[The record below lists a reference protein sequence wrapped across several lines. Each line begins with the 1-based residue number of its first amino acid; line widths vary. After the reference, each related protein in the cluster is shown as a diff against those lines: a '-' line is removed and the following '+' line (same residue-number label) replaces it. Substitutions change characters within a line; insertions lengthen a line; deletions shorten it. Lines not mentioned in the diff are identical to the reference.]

1 MSARKNQLNCQNTS
15 LLFVDIRLIFT
26 CWQKFDSSGFFLWYQ
41 KISRWIELFREK
53 GFFKLSSSFD
63 EKWIILVTF
72 YFYSFHFSEKE
83 LPNSFRALERAHV
96 HQRAKSLDLLSKSR
110 GKGANRAVTIY
121 KKGSLNYLKNDSKI
135 NLTQNSRKAVMQSI
149 SQSPLTRQERQDLVP
164 TTERDRLKGM

>member
-1 MSARKNQLNCQNTS
+1 MKFVKWMEVKLRSKVFHWPKFLHRYDCI
-15 LLFVDIRLIFT
+15 LL
-26 CWQKFDSSGFFLWYQ
+26 
-41 KISRWIELFREK
+41 K
-53 GFFKLSSSFD
+53 G
-63 EKWIILVTF
+63 F

-83 LPNSFRALERAHV
+83 LPNSFRASERAHV
-96 HQRAKSLDLLSKSR
+96 HQSAKSLDLLSKSR

-135 NLTQNSRKAVMQSI
+135 NLTQNSRKTVMQSI